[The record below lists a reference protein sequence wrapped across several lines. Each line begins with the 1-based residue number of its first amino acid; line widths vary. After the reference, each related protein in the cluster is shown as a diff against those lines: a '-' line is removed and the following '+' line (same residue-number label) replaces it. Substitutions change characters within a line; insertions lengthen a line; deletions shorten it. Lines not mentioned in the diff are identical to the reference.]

1 MAIDR
6 STPTVL
12 TSTGQEWQFHIA
24 TNITGQKWQ
33 IHIAADIYWS
43 WMAIS
48 TLLPM
53 SSGQEW
59 QLADLTLDLLAD
71 LPPNASWDIYYGMC
85 LTAILDSS
93 RKGENFLLILNN

>member
-1 MAIDR
+1 MAIGR

-12 TSTGQEWQFHIA
+12 TSSGQEWQFHIA
-24 TNITGQKWQ
+24 TDIYWQEWQ

-43 WMAIS
+43 LNGNI